1 MPKIVNIALSDKSY
15 PVPCDLGGLDLKIY
29 DFVIVS
35 GRGDGEEETG
45 YVHGFAFRC
54 EKQTEHLDLRRVLRR
69 AAPREVRAWHFLRR
83 REYEA
88 LALCKE
94 KVAQHNLDMR
104 VSQVKFDERQ
114 RKVIFQFT
122 ADKRVD
128 FRELVKDLAATFHAR
143 IELWQ
148 IGVRDETR
156 QMGGMGVCGCKLCCA
171 AWLKEFLP
179 VSIRYAKVQDIP
191 FSPAKLSGVC
201 GRLRCC
207 LAYEQAQYAEMG
219 KGVPPI
225 GATIVSTDYGEAK
238 VVDRNLLTQTLSIQ
252 DGKGQMHVISC
263 AQVKQV
269 KESPD
274 SAGRP
279 AWTFDAA
286 GEEDVDIAQL
296 AAAEEEAYTVPEVR
310 YRDGTT
316 ESSSENHETKGPVEL
331 REAEGVQRAS
341 ERAAGKTVEA
351 PARPA
356 DEGEGSKSRKRHKHR
371 SRGKSKPESRQ
382 QQQRPAGPARTEG
395 QGRGPAQTRP
405 EPDRGGRQGQA
416 RPDVDRGG
424 RQGQARPDADRG
436 GRQGQAR
443 PDADRGGR
451 QEQPRPDADRGGRQE
466 QPRPDAD
473 RGGAGP
479 DQTPRPQDKSRRRHR
494 SRKNRNAPSE
504 PKHE

>member
-436 GRQGQAR
+436 GRQ
-443 PDADRGGR
+443 
-451 QEQPRPDADRGGRQE
+451 E

-504 PKHE
+504 PKQE

>member
-451 QEQPRPDADRGGRQE
+451 QGQARPDADRGGRQE
-466 QPRPDAD
+466 QPR
-473 RGGAGP
+473 P

-494 SRKNRNAPSE
+494 SRRNRNTPSE

>member
-54 EKQTEHLDLRRVLRR
+54 EKQTEHLELRRVLRR
-69 AAPREVRAWHFLRR
+69 AAPREVRAWHYLRR
-83 REYEA
+83 REHEA

-104 VSQVKFDERQ
+104 VSQVRFDERQ
-114 RKVIFQFT
+114 RKVVFQFT

-156 QMGGMGVCGCKLCCA
+156 QMGGMGVCGCKLCCS

-252 DGKGQMHVISC
+252 DGKGQTHTVSC

-269 KESPD
+269 KETPD
-274 SAGRP
+274 STGRP
-279 AWTFDAA
+279 AWTFDSAE
-286 GEEDVDIAQL
+286 EEDVDIAQL

-316 ESSSENHETKGPVEL
+316 ESPSETHERKGPVEL

-351 PARPA
+351 SARPA
-356 DEGEGSKSRKRHKHR
+356 EEGEGSKTRKRHKHR
-371 SRGKSKPESRQ
+371 SRGRSKPEGRQ

-405 EPDRGGRQGQA
+405 EAGT
-416 RPDVDRGG
+416 
-424 RQGQARPDADRG
+424 G

-466 QPRPDAD
+466 QARPDAD
-473 RGGAGP
+473 RGGRQEQARP
-479 DQTPRPQDKSRRRHR
+479 YQAPRAQDKSRRRHR
-494 SRKNRNAPSE
+494 FRKNRNAPSE
-504 PKHE
+504 PKQE

>member
-436 GRQGQAR
+436 GRQ
-443 PDADRGGR
+443 
-451 QEQPRPDADRGGRQE
+451 E

-494 SRKNRNAPSE
+494 SRRNRNTPSE

>member
-436 GRQGQAR
+436 GRQ
-443 PDADRGGR
+443 
-451 QEQPRPDADRGGRQE
+451 EQPR
-466 QPRPDAD
+466 
-473 RGGAGP
+473 P

-494 SRKNRNAPSE
+494 SRRNRNTPSE